1 MPALALALLEPKSA
15 MRTLAALALAS
26 TTLLAAPRIA
36 AAAETCSAA
45 EVMVVFDRSSSMVT
59 GSIGTMTKWDIAV
72 AGIGEVLTAYESKAQ
87 FGLMTFPGDPGQC
100 TPGDVDVQPATN
112 NKTSILAVLNTPP
125 PMSGYYTPMAQTLE
139 AAAARPDLTSTG
151 GDRHV
156 VLMTDGWQFCS
167 SADTSDRFDGVA
179 AVGSLI
185 TAGVT
190 TWVVGFGDNVDT
202 LALNRMA
209 VAAGTAKANCDVTSS
224 DPAAANNCYFQV
236 DNAVELVAAL
246 SQIAGTISAETCDG
260 VDNNCDGVIDEN
272 LTRSCQNACGA
283 AGTETCAA
291 GGWSTCEVPTVP
303 TETCDGVDNNCD
315 GQIDEPGAD
324 LCPSGEVCNAGA
336 CEPTNEFVP
345 EGEPAGCS
353 CDSSG
358 VPSSGALLPF
368 AAMGLVLL
376 RRRRR

>member
-1 MPALALALLEPKSA
+1 

-45 EVMVVFDRSSSMVT
+45 EVMVVLDKSSSMVT
-59 GSIGTMTKWDIAV
+59 GFIGTETKWDIAV
-72 AGIGEVLTAYESKAQ
+72 AGLGEVLTAYQTKAQ
-87 FGLMTFPGDPGQC
+87 FGLMTFPASPGQC
-100 TPGDVDVQPATN
+100 TPGEVDVQPATD
-112 NKTSILAVLNTPP
+112 NKASVLAALSTPP
-125 PMSGYYTPMAQTLE
+125 PTGGYYTPMSQTLE
-139 AAAARPDLTSTG
+139 VAAARPDLSSTG

-156 VLMTDGWQFCS
+156 VLISDGWQYCVPYLS
-167 SADTSDRFDGVA
+167 ETRFEGTA
-179 AVGSLI
+179 AVESLN

-190 TWVVGFGDNVDT
+190 TWVVGFGGEVDS

-209 VAAGTAKANCDVTSS
+209 VAAGTAKANCNVAQT
-224 DPAAANNCYFQV
+224 DPAAADNCYFQV

-283 AGTETCAA
+283 AGTETCSA
-291 GGWSTCEVPTVP
+291 GGWSTCAVPTVP

-336 CEPTNEFVP
+336 CEPTSEFVP